1 MSAARAPAALGLVAA
16 AALLAPSWRA
26 ARAAGVPPAGS
37 PAWTAPA
44 PGVEVG
50 RLPAHPGGP
59 VVTVVRVDPRQHAFR
74 LLSAAL
80 LGLDEPP
87 TAPEWAARSGVLGV
101 INAGM
106 FQADQRTPVAYAR
119 AGDRVVNPRWNKDN
133 AVFVAEPD
141 DRSRAPA
148 RILDRTC
155 DDVPRESPAY
165 RVVLQNIR
173 MLDCQGRNVWAQ
185 QPRRWSTA
193 CVGADADGR
202 ILLVH
207 VRAPFSTHDLID
219 VLRALPLRLSRLMY
233 VEGGP
238 EASLYLKVGGEVVV
252 AEMGSF
258 ETGFFESDDNRRF
271 WPLPNVLGFAPR
283 PER

>member
-1 MSAARAPAALGLVAA
+1 VTSVRYAALVLLCPLAA
-16 AALLAPSWRA
+16 SAEAPPSGPSWT
-26 ARAAGVPPAGS
+26 
-37 PAWTAPA
+37 TAA

-50 RLPAHPGGP
+50 RLPVRPGGP
-59 VVTVVRVDPRQHAFR
+59 IVTVVRVDPRLNAFR
-74 LLSAAL
+74 LLSARL
-80 LGLDEPP
+80 EGLAEPP
-87 TAPEWAARSGVLGV
+87 SAPEWAARSGVLGV
-101 INAGM
+101 VNAGM
-106 FQADQRTPVAYAR
+106 FQADGRTPVAYAR
-119 AGDRVVNPRWNKDN
+119 SGERVVNGRWNKDN
-133 AVFVAEPD
+133 AVFVAEPVD
-141 DRSRAPA
+141 PARPLA

-155 DDVPRESPAY
+155 DDVPRDAPSY

-219 VLRALPLRLSRLMY
+219 ALRALPLGLTRLMY
-233 VEGGP
+233 AEGGP
-238 EASLYLKVGGEVVV
+238 EASLYLKVGGQTLV

-271 WPLPNVLGFAPR
+271 WPLPNVLGFVSRAVAGGGAH
-283 PER
+283 